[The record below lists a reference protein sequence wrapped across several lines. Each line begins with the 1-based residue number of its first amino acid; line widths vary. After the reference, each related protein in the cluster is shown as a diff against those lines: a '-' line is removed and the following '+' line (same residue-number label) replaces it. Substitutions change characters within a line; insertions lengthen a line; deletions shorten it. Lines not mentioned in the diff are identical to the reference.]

1 MELEGFSQLEKIAEG
16 GMAVLYKGTQTSLSR
31 PVAIKVMK
39 GALSGT
45 PEAHEMFEWES
56 KIVARLDHP
65 HIIRV
70 IDKGLTADEMPYF
83 VMDYVEGLTLKEA
96 LKDGK
101 LSDRRKLRIIMQVA
115 KALGY
120 AHKNNVIHRDIKPGN
135 ILLDKE
141 GNARVVDFG
150 IARLSE
156 DTEVSMVK
164 EDGMTV
170 GTPAYMAP
178 EQKRGAA
185 FTSSASDIYSLG
197 VIMYLMLASKLPKIG
212 YPAPSHFNPKIPSSL
227 DKITMACLAEDP
239 DRRPS
244 ADKLVALLLKASKGA
259 HLKQEQKA
267 QAQESFKDPK
277 EKFRLLDVIRETAY
291 GNVCLYENREDH
303 SLMVLK
309 KRISNFKGYN
319 EAEILSRVKHRNII
333 NVRGVSRN
341 DRIFITI
348 LEYLSGGS
356 LQNRM
361 AQPMK
366 PDTFMAIADQIC
378 DAMIFAHNN
387 RIVHGNLRPHNI
399 LFDDTNTVKVMD
411 FGFEAHY
418 ENTDEKNWYRAPDEK
433 ASPQADIFAAGVIF
447 YQLLSGV
454 LPEWRKGLLQPSDA
468 FADIP
473 QHLRSVIK
481 GMLCLE
487 SHVRV
492 QSFEEVKRCLHIADE
507 DTDEKTR
514 TKIKTNAPQPKR
526 KSPARTL
533 AMLFALILLLSVNG
547 GLYMW
552 IFTKKAPDIPA
563 LSGVM
568 QTLGIEPNNVDPPST
583 TDKSHPPQELSMKR
597 VESAKQ
603 N

>member
-1 MELEGFSQLEKIAEG
+1 
-16 GMAVLYKGTQTSLSR
+16 MAVLYKGIQTSLSR

-83 VMDYVEGLTLKEA
+83 VMDYVEGLTLKDA
-96 LKDGK
+96 LKNKK

-120 AHKNNVIHRDIKPGN
+120 AHKNNVVHRDIKPGN
-135 ILLDKE
+135 ILLDRE

-156 DTEVSMVK
+156 DTEISMVN
-164 EDGMTV
+164 EEGMTV

-178 EQKRGAA
+178 EQKRGAT
-185 FTSSASDIYSLG
+185 FSGPASDVYSLG
-197 VIMYLMLASKLPKIG
+197 VIMYLMLASKLPKLG
-212 YPAPSHFNPKIPSSL
+212 YPPPSHYNPKIPGSL

-244 ADKLVALLLKASKGA
+244 ADKLVSLLLMALKGA
-259 HLKQEQKA
+259 HLAKEQKV
-267 QAQESFKDPK
+267 QAKETFKDPK
-277 EKFRLLDVIRETAY
+277 EKFRLLDVIRETPF
-291 GNVCLYENREDH
+291 GSVCLYENREDH

-309 KRISNFKGYN
+309 KRIGSFKGFN
-319 EAEILSRVKHRNII
+319 ESEILSRVKHRNII

-356 LQNRM
+356 LQSRM
-361 AQPMK
+361 AQPMDK
-366 PDTFMAIADQIC
+366 NTFLPIAEQIC

-387 RIVHGNLRPHNI
+387 RIIHGNLRPHNI

-411 FGFEAHY
+411 FGFEPHY
-418 ENTDEKNWYRAPDEK
+418 EEAEEENWYMPPNEP
-433 ASPQADIFAAGVIF
+433 ASEQADIFAAGVIF
-447 YQLLSGV
+447 YQLLTGV
-454 LPEWRKGLLQPSDA
+454 LPDWKKGILQPCEA
-468 FADIP
+468 FSTVP
-473 QHLRSVIK
+473 QHLRSMVK
-481 GMLCLE
+481 GMLCFE
-487 SHVRV
+487 VPVRT
-492 QSFEEVKRCLHIADE
+492 QSFEEVKQGLQLQTMDIDE
-507 DTDEKTR
+507 R
-514 TKIKTNAPQPKR
+514 TKTKLNQVAEKPKR
-526 KSPARTL
+526 KGGMKTAVMVL
-533 AMLFALILLLSVNG
+533 ALLFLIAINA
-547 GLYMW
+547 GLYSW
-552 IFTKKAPDIPA
+552 IFAQKGPQIPILSDLISGYSQPDSAQSSQSNNGKNHSNSMNEKEFLMKP
-563 LSGVM
+563 V
-568 QTLGIEPNNVDPPST
+568 PN
-583 TDKSHPPQELSMKR
+583 K
-597 VESAKQ
+597 KQ

>member
-1 MELEGFSQLEKIAEG
+1 
-16 GMAVLYKGTQTSLSR
+16 MAILYRGIQTSLSR

-45 PEAHEMFEWES
+45 PEAHEMFEAES
-56 KIVARLDHP
+56 RIVARLDHP

-70 IDKGLTADEMPYF
+70 IDRGLTADEMPYF
-83 VMDYVEGLTLKEA
+83 VMDYVEGLTLKDA
-96 LKDGK
+96 LKSKK
-101 LSDRRKLRIIMQVA
+101 LSDRRKLRIIMQIA

-156 DTEVSMVK
+156 DTEVSIR
-164 EDGMTV
+164 EESMTV

-178 EQKRGAA
+178 EQRRGAA

-197 VIMYLMLASKLPKIG
+197 VIMYLMLASKLPKAG
-212 YPAPSHFNPKIPSSL
+212 YPPPSHFNQKIPSSL
-227 DKITMACLAEDP
+227 DKITMACLADEP

-244 ADKLVALLLKASKGA
+244 ADKLVALLLKALKGA

-267 QAQESFKDPK
+267 QAEDSFKDPK
-277 EKFRLLDVIRETAY
+277 EKFRLLDVIRETPY
-291 GNVCLYENREDH
+291 GTVCLYENREDH

-309 KRISNFKGYN
+309 KRTGSFQGYN
-319 EAEILSRVKHRNII
+319 ESEILSRVKHRNII

-361 AQPMK
+361 AQPMTV
-366 PDTFMAIADQIC
+366 DTFTAVADQIC
-378 DAMIFAHNN
+378 DAMVFAHNN

-411 FGFEAHY
+411 FGFEPHY
-418 ENTDEKNWYRAPDEK
+418 EEALEQNWYKPPGETSSA
-433 ASPQADIFAAGVIF
+433 QADVFAAGVIF
-447 YQLLSGV
+447 YQLLTGT
-454 LPEWRKGLLQPSDA
+454 LPEWKRGLLQPCEA
-468 FADIP
+468 FGNIP
-473 QHLRSVIK
+473 QHLRTVIK

-487 SHVRV
+487 RHVRI
-492 QSFEEVKRCLHIADE
+492 QTFEEVKRSLHLAD
-507 DTDEKTR
+507 DDQDEKTR
-514 TKIKTNAPQPKR
+514 TKVKRTAPKVKR
-526 KSPARTL
+526 RSPLRTVAMVL
-533 AMLFALILLLSVNG
+533 ALLLLIGVNG
-547 GLYMW
+547 ALYSW
-552 IFTKKAPDIPA
+552 LFVKKGQDLPA
-563 LSGVM
+563 MTHLM
-568 QTLGIEPNNVDPPST
+568 ETLGLSTPTAEPNPPAVAHT
-583 TDKSHPPQELSMKR
+583 KPVNQPDQELTMRR
-597 VESAKQ
+597 VETTKQ